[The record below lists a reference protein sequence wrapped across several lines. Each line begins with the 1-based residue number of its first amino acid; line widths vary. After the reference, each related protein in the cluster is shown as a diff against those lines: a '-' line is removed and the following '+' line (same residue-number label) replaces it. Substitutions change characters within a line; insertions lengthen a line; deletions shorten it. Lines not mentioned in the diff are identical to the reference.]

1 MVKQRMAT
9 ADVAG
14 EVACLRQRVLG
25 MRVANLYD
33 LNSKTYM
40 LKLAKSGED
49 GEKAF
54 LVLESGSR
62 FHTTQYQKEKSDTPS
77 NFTLKLR
84 KHLRT
89 RRLEDIKQLGVDRIV
104 DFQFGSGDA
113 RYHLI
118 LELYSQGN
126 LILADSNYE
135 VLTLLRSHRDDAKG
149 FAIMARHP
157 YPVHTIRLRQ
167 AMSQEQLEAALES
180 ADEKQTLRGALNMAL
195 PYGPAV
201 ADHCIL
207 LAGLSPQQQLK
218 AKPLG
223 PAQRQGLL
231 TAVQAWEKWL
241 DDCESEAP
249 KGYITYRRAD
259 EPKRSKKQSAE
270 APITPAQPVPASPA
284 PDPGQ
289 ASGTNPSELAKKLE
303 GIVYEDFDPLLLKQ
317 NEGLQKLEFETYD
330 AALDEFYAR
339 IEGQQVERNQSQQEK
354 AALAKLDRIKLDQGK
369 RADDLERDAAEAESK
384 AALIEYNL
392 EAVDA
397 AINAVREALA
407 SGLDWRE
414 LGQMIK
420 AERRAGNPVAGLI
433 DSLAL
438 DKNKI
443 TVVLENFLD
452 EEDADDEAMTRPAT
466 KVELDLDFN
475 AYANARIHYEKR
487 KQHMVKQ
494 QKTVDAN
501 EKALKAAEKKAQ
513 QQLSQVRTKT
523 AIQHVRKPLWFEKFN
538 WFVTSEN
545 YLVISGRDAQQNEL
559 IVKRY
564 LKKGDL
570 YVHADLHGAAST
582 IIKNHEPEKALPPLS
597 ISQAGCA
604 CVCRSAAWDAKIVT
618 SAWWVHHQQVSKT
631 APTGEYLTV
640 GSFMIRG
647 KKNFLPPN
655 PLVMGFAFLFKLDE
669 SSIAAHLGERAPKLA
684 DGESVALDQ
693 QDATE
698 DLNAED
704 VPDTDDLLED
714 GADAA
719 SQPATPAA
727 GSQQGSGNAAS
738 ALEAFLDS
746 AAQPTNRQM
755 QHAQSYSRYGLSA
768 PEEASGSGPTSAADE
783 EADANNAAA
792 GATGRRH
799 VSAKERK
806 LMKKQG
812 AEAAT
817 GGSTTAHG
825 LSGSSAAGHT
835 EAAASVNPSPATSPA
850 LAAATGNTAG
860 QTKQQSDGESLEA
873 GRKAEKARREAKA
886 GGGASKEQHAQGK
899 GEQTEGKGQQAQGAA
914 QTQPQQQ
921 AVRGKKTKFA
931 KAKAKYADQDEEDR
945 ELAMQFLGAAG
956 GQKSK
961 QEKKEAHKAKL
972 KAKKGDDASAATT
985 ALLNSTPTPEALA
998 AVGANQMSKAAAE
1011 RQAEIDKNRLAWQQR
1026 TQGAT
1031 SRVASGNHA
1040 ASEGAVSAGAAS
1052 DSQAISGPGNAGD
1065 APAASP
1071 GSAGHT
1077 NGPHG
1082 IQAETKQQVAGDGDG
1097 TNGSTSSSE
1106 EEEGKADTAGSGQQ
1120 RQRTS
1125 TAEQQEIAALL
1136 AEENVEV
1143 LDPEDRD
1150 RLTQLD
1156 SLTGAPRLDDVLL
1169 FAVPVC
1175 APYSALQGYKYKLK
1189 LTPGTQRKGK
1199 AARQAVELLSRQAD
1213 APVREK
1219 DFIKAVPDMD
1229 MINAFVGT
1237 VKLSMPGLVK
1247 IKQDVRK
1254 NKKKK

>member
-25 MRVANLYD
+25 MRVANVYD

-157 YPVHTIRLRQ
+157 YPIHTIRLRQ
-167 AMSQEQLEAALES
+167 AVSQEQLEAALES
-180 ADEKQTLRGALNMAL
+180 ADEKQTLRGALNMSL

-207 LAGLSPQQQLK
+207 AAGLSPQQQLK

-223 PAQRQGLL
+223 PDQRQGLL
-231 TAVQAWEKWL
+231 AAVQAWEKWL
-241 DDCESEAP
+241 DDCEDQAP

-259 EPKRSKKQSAE
+259 EPKRGKKQSAE
-270 APITPAQPVPASPA
+270 APITPAQPIPASPA

-289 ASGTNPSELAKKLE
+289 PSGTNPSELAKKLE

-392 EAVDA
+392 EAVDG

-420 AERRAGNPVAGLI
+420 AERRAGNPVAGRI

-452 EEDADDEAMTRPAT
+452 EEVADDEAMTRPAT

-487 KQHMVKQ
+487 KQHIVKQ

-618 SAWWVHHQQVSKT
+618 SAWWVHHHQVSKT

-647 KKNFLPPN
+647 RKNFLPPN

-669 SSIAAHLGERAPKLA
+669 SSIAAHLGERAAKLA

-698 DLNAED
+698 DLNDES
-704 VPDTDDLLED
+704 VPDTDDLPGGD
-714 GADAA
+714 ADAA
-719 SQPATPAA
+719 LQPATPAA

-768 PEEASGSGPTSAADE
+768 PEETSGSGSVSAIDE
-783 EADANNAAA
+783 DGDGDNAAA
-792 GATGRRH
+792 GATARRH
-799 VSAKERK
+799 LSAKERK

-812 AEAAT
+812 VEGGT
-817 GGSTTAHG
+817 GSSTTANSLPG
-825 LSGSSAAGHT
+825 RSAAGHT
-835 EAAASVNPSPATSPA
+835 EAAGSLDPAPATSQAPA
-850 LAAATGNTAG
+850 PAVTDKTTGQAK
-860 QTKQQSDGESLEA
+860 QTSDGESLEA
-873 GRKAEKARREAKA
+873 AKKAEKARREAKA
-886 GGGASKEQHAQGK
+886 GAGASKEQHGK
-899 GEQTEGKGQQAQGAA
+899 GGQTEAKEQQAQAAA
-914 QTQPQQQ
+914 QAQPQHQ
-921 AVRGKKTKFA
+921 AVRGKKTKVA

-961 QEKKEAHKAKL
+961 LEKKEAHKAKL

-985 ALLNSTPTPEALA
+985 ALLNSTPTSEALA
-998 AVGANQMSKAAAE
+998 AVGANQM
-1011 RQAEIDKNRLAWQQR
+1011 
-1026 TQGAT
+1026 T
-1031 SRVASGNHA
+1031 SQV
-1040 ASEGAVSAGAAS
+1040 
-1052 DSQAISGPGNAGD
+1052 
-1065 APAASP
+1065 
-1071 GSAGHT
+1071 SAGHT
-1077 NGPHG
+1077 DDPR
-1082 IQAETKQQVAGDGDG
+1082 IQAETEQRVAGDAGA
-1097 TNGSTSSSE
+1097 TSGSTSSSE
-1106 EEEGKADTAGSGQQ
+1106 EEEGEADMLGNGQKQ
-1120 RQRTS
+1120 QQRTS

-1156 SLTGAPRLDDVLL
+1156 SLTGVPRPDDVLL

-1199 AARQAVELLSRQAD
+1199 AARQAVELLSRQPD
-1213 APVREK
+1213 TPVREK

-1254 NKKKK
+1254 NKGKK

>member
-104 DFQFGSGDA
+104 DFQFGSGEA

-157 YPVHTIRLRQ
+157 YPIHTIRLRQ
-167 AMSQEQLEAALES
+167 AISQDQLEAALDS
-180 ADEKQTLRGALNMAL
+180 ADEKQTLRGALNVAL

-201 ADHCIL
+201 VDHCVL
-207 LAGLSPQQQLK
+207 SAGLSPQQQLK

-223 PAQRQGLL
+223 PDQRQGLL
-231 TAVQAWEKWL
+231 AAVQAWEKWL
-241 DDCESEAP
+241 DDCESQAP

-284 PDPGQ
+284 PDPGRP
-289 ASGTNPSELAKKLE
+289 SGTNPSELAKKLE

-330 AALDEFYAR
+330 AALDEFFAR

-433 DSLAL
+433 DYLAL
-438 DKNKI
+438 EKNKI

-487 KQHMVKQ
+487 KQHIVKQ

-564 LKKGDL
+564 LRKGDL
-570 YVHADLHGAAST
+570 YVHAELHGAAST

-618 SAWWVHHQQVSKT
+618 SAWWVHHHQVSKT

-684 DGESVALDQ
+684 DGESVALDEQ
-693 QDATE
+693 GATE
-698 DLNAED
+698 DLNDED

-727 GSQQGSGNAAS
+727 AFRQGSGNAAS

-755 QHAQSYSRYGLSA
+755 QHAHSYSRYGLSA
-768 PEEASGSGPTSAADE
+768 PEEASESGPASAVDE
-783 EADANNAAA
+783 EADGDNAAA
-792 GATGRRH
+792 GAGGRRH
-799 VSAKERK
+799 LSAKERK

-812 AEAAT
+812 AEAGA
-817 GGSTTAHG
+817 GSSTTANS
-825 LSGSSAAGHT
+825 LPGSSAAGHS
-835 EAAASVNPSPATSPA
+835 EAAASLDPSPGTPQPPA
-850 LAAATGNTAG
+850 SAATGHTTG
-860 QTKQQSDGESLEA
+860 QTKQTSDGESLEA
-873 GRKAEKARREAKA
+873 ARKAEKARREAKA
-886 GGGASKEQHAQGK
+886 GGAASKGQQAQGR
-899 GEQTEGKGQQAQGAA
+899 GQQAEGKGQQAQGGA

-921 AVRGKKTKFA
+921 AVRGKKTKVA

-972 KAKKGDDASAATT
+972 KAKKGDDASEATS
-985 ALLNSTPTPEALA
+985 ALLNSTPTAEALA
-998 AVGANQMSKAAAE
+998 AVGANQMNTP
-1011 RQAEIDKNRLAWQQR
+1011 R
-1026 TQGAT
+1026 
-1031 SRVASGNHA
+1031 
-1040 ASEGAVSAGAAS
+1040 
-1052 DSQAISGPGNAGD
+1052 
-1065 APAASP
+1065 
-1071 GSAGHT
+1071 
-1077 NGPHG
+1077 G
-1082 IQAETKQQVAGDGDG
+1082 IQAETKQQMAGDAGG
-1097 TNGSTSSSE
+1097 THGSTSSSE
-1106 EEEGKADTAGSGQQ
+1106 EEEEGEADTAGNGQKQ
-1120 RQRTS
+1120 QRTS

-1156 SLTGAPRLDDVLL
+1156 SLTGAPRPDDVLL

-1213 APVREK
+1213 TPVREK